1 MKTVVLFISMVVVT
15 QAADSLPNDPAKRY
29 VKRKFRKEMRQQK
42 KKERLITRA
51 RKIDKKISAL

>member
-1 MKTVVLFISMVVVT
+1 MKIVVLFISMVVVT

-42 KKERLITRA
+42 KELRQLLKEKKRNY
-51 RKIDKKISAL
+51 KINNI